1 MFERQRINNDNLSA
15 YLHEQNY
22 YQKILGNIQ
31 PLLQCDYGEAND
43 CTLTS
48 ITTVIHS
55 YLPSVSINTIYNQ
68 VETIAKRYGYTGIK
82 GTQPIII
89 RTIYQESLNAFK
101 IPWHARSKYLKGIG
115 FTWNFIK
122 ENFEHGN
129 APIIL
134 NLWKDGRNYYYN
146 HTVLIIG
153 YLESGNKKMLAVYD
167 NWFEDISYIDYGKL
181 STICSIQYI
190 LSQA

>member
-1 MFERQRINNDNLSA
+1 MFERQRINKDNLSA
-15 YLHEQNY
+15 YLHQQNY

-55 YLPSVSINTIYNQ
+55 YLPSLSINTIYNQ
-68 VETIAKRYGYTGIK
+68 VETIAKRHGYTDIK
-82 GTQPIII
+82 GTQPIVIK
-89 RTIYQESLNAFK
+89 TIYQKALDIFK
-101 IPWHARSKYLKGIG
+101 LPYHVRSKYLKGIG

-122 ENFEHGN
+122 ENFERGD

-134 NLWKDGRNYYYN
+134 NLWKDGRDYYYN

-153 YLESGNKKMLAVYD
+153 YLESRNKKMLAVYD

-190 LSQA
+190 